1 MGSFFAQFSALC
13 RKNWY
18 VQSTII
24 TVFTGLTPRIILWKH
39 KWINIVRCL
48 LLPIAYSV
56 FFAEAIVR
64 LIPFTCTVLI
74 TRTSLPQLVS
84 YVDLLW
90 RFGNA
95 NKQLGPGQI
104 RPLQSIPTTLLER
117 KFVWSPPAAALT
129 NTTLNEFVNT
139 LISRS
144 FEGVTAPVIRIEN
157 PDDLTEQCPSNFAS
171 LSTCFAAVNFG
182 TVDPGSQ
189 TLVYPSHM
197 LYGDKG

>member
-1 MGSFFAQFSALC
+1 VFSLPRLSYVPLTQLC
-13 RKNWY
+13 
-18 VQSTII
+18 
-24 TVFTGLTPRIILWKH
+24 
-39 KWINIVRCL
+39 
-48 LLPIAYSV
+48 
-56 FFAEAIVR
+56 
-64 LIPFTCTVLI
+64 CTVLT
-74 TRTSLPQLVS
+74 TRTSSQQLVS

-90 RFGNA
+90 QLSNA

-104 RPLQSIPTTLLER
+104 RPLQSIPTTLLGR

-144 FEGVTAPVIRIEN
+144 FEGITAPVIRIEN

-189 TLVYPSHM
+189 TLVSPFFTI
-197 LYGDKG
+197 GVRG